1 MISVYKK
8 YLIKKFLKK
17 IGKVS
22 IIFLS
27 LIIVLNT
34 FDEISFF
41 SDLEVNFLFPFV
53 LTLSNSPS
61 ILFEIFPF
69 IFLISALLFFLD
81 LINLNELEVFKVNGL
96 DNLKIIKILFF
107 TSVIVGLFLI
117 VFYYSFS
124 SKLKFIYLELKNN
137 YTTDG
142 KYLAMINENGIWIK
156 DEINESIYIINA
168 KKIDKGNLKEVFISQ
183 FTSEFELENTIISK
197 SVDITD
203 KEWLIYD
210 PITTNQNK
218 GLIQN
223 NILKL
228 NTHFNLLRIN
238 QLFSDLSS
246 LNILELNKLS
256 DDYKNLGYSTTEVRS
271 HLGKIYSYPVYL
283 ALMTIFSSII
293 MLNIKKNKPMI
304 FYLILSI
311 FLSVV
316 IYYFNVIF
324 NLLGES
330 GKIPVYVSTL
340 MPIFLLMIF
349 VSIGLIRVNEK

>member
-1 MISVYKK
+1 MITVYKK

-17 IGKVS
+17 IINVS
-22 IIFLS
+22 GVFLS
-27 LIIVLNT
+27 LIIILNT
-34 FDEISFF
+34 LDEISFF
-41 SDLEVNFLFPFV
+41 KDLQVDFWLPLI
-53 LTLSNSPS
+53 LTFSNSPS
-61 ILFEIFPF
+61 VLFEIFPF
-69 IFLISALLFFLD
+69 IFLISSLLFFLD
-81 LINLNELEVFKVNGL
+81 LINDNELEVFKINGL

-107 TSVIVGLFLI
+107 TSMIVGLFLI
-117 VFYYSFS
+117 TIYYSFS
-124 SKLKFIYLELKNN
+124 SKLKFVYLELKNN

-156 DEINESIYIINA
+156 DEINENIYIINA
-168 KKIDKGNLKEVFISQ
+168 KKIEGGELKDVFINQ
-183 FTSEFELENTIISK
+183 FTSKFELKNTIISK
-197 SVDITD
+197 SVDITNN
-203 KEWLIYD
+203 EWLIYD
-210 PITTNQNK
+210 PITTDQNK
-218 GLIQN
+218 NLIQN

-256 DDYKNLGYSTTEVRS
+256 NDYKNLGYSTNEVRS

-283 ALMTIFSSII
+283 ALMTLFSSII

-330 GKIPVYVSTL
+330 GKIPVYASTL
-340 MPIFLLMIF
+340 MPIFILGIL

>member
-1 MISVYKK
+1 M
-8 YLIKKFLKK
+8 
-17 IGKVS
+17 
-22 IIFLS
+22 
-27 LIIVLNT
+27 
-34 FDEISFF
+34 
-41 SDLEVNFLFPFV
+41 
-53 LTLSNSPS
+53 
-61 ILFEIFPF
+61 
-69 IFLISALLFFLD
+69 
-81 LINLNELEVFKVNGL
+81 
-96 DNLKIIKILFF
+96 
-107 TSVIVGLFLI
+107 
-117 VFYYSFS
+117 
-124 SKLKFIYLELKNN
+124 
-137 YTTDG
+137 
-142 KYLAMINENGIWIK
+142 
-156 DEINESIYIINA
+156 
-168 KKIDKGNLKEVFISQ
+168 
-183 FTSEFELENTIISK
+183 
-197 SVDITD
+197 
-203 KEWLIYD
+203 
-210 PITTNQNK
+210 
-218 GLIQN
+218 
-223 NILKL
+223 

>member
-1 MISVYKK
+1 MIAVYKK

-17 IGKVS
+17 IISVS
-22 IIFLS
+22 IGFLS
-27 LIIVLNT
+27 LIIILNIL
-34 FDEISFF
+34 DEISFF
-41 SDLEVNFLFPFV
+41 KDLQVNFWLPLI
-53 LTLSNSPS
+53 LTFSNSPS
-61 ILFEIFPF
+61 VLFEIFPF
-69 IFLISALLFFLD
+69 IFLISSLLFFLD
-81 LINLNELEVFKVNGL
+81 LINDNELEVFKINGL

-107 TSVIVGLFLI
+107 TSMIVGLFLI
-117 VFYYSFS
+117 TFYYSFS

-168 KKIDKGNLKEVFISQ
+168 KRIDKGNLKEVFISQ

-210 PITTNQNK
+210 PIITNQNK

>member
-8 YLIKKFLKK
+8 YLIKKFIKK

-41 SDLEVNFLFPFV
+41 SDLEVNFLFPFI

-107 TSVIVGLFLI
+107 TSVVVGLFLI

-124 SKLKFIYLELKNN
+124 SKLKFIYLELKSN

-156 DEINESIYIINA
+156 DEIYENIYIINA
-168 KKIDKGNLKEVFISQ
+168 KKMEKNELKDVVINQFDIKFRFKGS
-183 FTSEFELENTIISK
+183 IISRT
-197 SVDITD
+197 VDITNN
-203 KEWLIYD
+203 EWLIFD
-210 PITTNQNK
+210 PIATDGYM
-218 GLIQN
+218 GLIEDN
-223 NILKL
+223 THIL
-228 NTHFNLLRIN
+228 NTNFNVKKIN
-238 QLFSDLSS
+238 QMFSDLSS
-246 LNILELNKLS
+246 LNILELIKLS
-256 DDYKNLGYSTTEVRS
+256 DDYERLGYSSTQVRS
-271 HLGKIYSYPVYL
+271 HLSKIYSYPVYL
-283 ALMTIFSSII
+283 ALMALFSSII

-316 IYYFNVIF
+316 IYYFNIVF
-324 NLLGES
+324 NLLGET
-330 GKIPVYVSTL
+330 GKIPVYASTW
-340 MPIFLLMIF
+340 MPIFILIIII
-349 VSIGLIRVNEK
+349 SIGLIRINEK

>member
-1 MISVYKK
+1 MIAVYKK

-17 IGKVS
+17 IISVS
-22 IIFLS
+22 IGFLS
-27 LIIVLNT
+27 LIIILNIL
-34 FDEISFF
+34 DEISFF
-41 SDLEVNFLFPFV
+41 KDLQVNFWLPLI
-53 LTLSNSPS
+53 LTFSNSPS
-61 ILFEIFPF
+61 VLFEIFPF
-69 IFLISALLFFLD
+69 IFLISSLLFFLD
-81 LINLNELEVFKVNGL
+81 LINDNELEVFKINGL

-107 TSVIVGLFLI
+107 TSMIVGLFLI
-117 VFYYSFS
+117 TFYYSFS

-168 KKIDKGNLKEVFISQ
+168 KRIDKGNLKEVFISQ

-256 DDYKNLGYSTTEVRS
+256 GDYKNLGYSTTEVRS

>member
-1 MISVYKK
+1 MITVYKK

-17 IGKVS
+17 IFIFL

-27 LIIVLNT
+27 LIMILNT
-34 FDEISFF
+34 LDEISFF
-41 SDLEVNFLFPFV
+41 KDLQVDFWFPLFLTFA
-53 LTLSNSPS
+53 NSPS

-69 IFLISALLFFLD
+69 IFLISSLLFFLD
-81 LINLNELEVFKVNGL
+81 LINEGELEVFKINGL
-96 DNLKIIKILFF
+96 DNFKIIKILFF
-107 TSVIVGLFLI
+107 TSMIVGFFL
-117 VFYYSFS
+117 VTFYYSFS
-124 SKLKFIYLELKNN
+124 SKMKFIYLELKNN

-156 DEINESIYIINA
+156 DEIDENIYIINA
-168 KKIDKGNLKEVFISQ
+168 KKIEGVKLQDVFISQ
-183 FTSEFELENTIISK
+183 FTSEFTLENTIISR
-197 SVDITD
+197 SVDIT
-203 KEWLIYD
+203 KNEWLIFD
-210 PITTNQNK
+210 PITTDQNK
-218 GLIQN
+218 ELIQN

-256 DDYKNLGYSTTEVRS
+256 NDYKNLGYSTNEVRS

-283 ALMTIFSSII
+283 ALMTLFSSII

-330 GKIPVYVSTL
+330 GKVPVYASTL
-340 MPIFLLMIF
+340 MPIFILGIF
-349 VSIGLIRVNEK
+349 VSIGLIRINEK

>member
-1 MISVYKK
+1 MIAVYKK

-17 IGKVS
+17 IISVS
-22 IIFLS
+22 IGFLS
-27 LIIVLNT
+27 LIIILNIL
-34 FDEISFF
+34 DEISFF
-41 SDLEVNFLFPFV
+41 KDLQVDFWLPLI
-53 LTLSNSPS
+53 LTFSNSPS
-61 ILFEIFPF
+61 VLFEIFPF
-69 IFLISALLFFLD
+69 IFLISSLLFFLD
-81 LINLNELEVFKVNGL
+81 LINDNELEVFKINGL

-107 TSVIVGLFLI
+107 TSMIVGLFLI
-117 VFYYSFS
+117 TFYYSFS

-156 DEINESIYIINA
+156 DEINKNIYIINA

-283 ALMTIFSSII
+283 ALMTIFSGII

>member
-1 MISVYKK
+1 MIAVYKK

-17 IGKVS
+17 IISVS
-22 IIFLS
+22 IGFLS
-27 LIIVLNT
+27 LIIILNIL
-34 FDEISFF
+34 DEISFF
-41 SDLEVNFLFPFV
+41 KDLQVNFWLPLI
-53 LTLSNSPS
+53 LTFSNSPS
-61 ILFEIFPF
+61 VLFEIFPF
-69 IFLISALLFFLD
+69 IFLISSLLFFLD
-81 LINLNELEVFKVNGL
+81 LINDNELEVFKINGL

-107 TSVIVGLFLI
+107 TSMIVGLFLI
-117 VFYYSFS
+117 TFYYSFS

-168 KKIDKGNLKEVFISQ
+168 KRIDKGNLKEVFISQ